1 MRIRFTEDI
10 ELSVG
15 RGLSSRKRER
25 RKFSTDEMVEVE
37 FLGEDSDLTTIDFEF
52 GDGSVAQ
59 GVPRHVVEIVAS
71 R

>member
-10 ELSVG
+10 ELCVG
-15 RGLSSRKRER
+15 RELSSRKRER
-25 RKFSTDEMVEVE
+25 RKFSADEMVEVE
-37 FLGEDSDLTTIDFEF
+37 FLGEDSDLTTIDFVLP
-52 GDGSVAQ
+52 DGPVAL